1 MKTTIKKWGI
11 NGEGIAYYHRKP
23 VFIPYALPQ
32 EEIEY
37 HIVKET
43 RKYCIGEMD
52 RLITQSARRR
62 YPLCSKWQTC
72 GGCALMHTQ
81 YKEQCKMKSQMVKE
95 ALRKYTK
102 YQGPILPIIKNPDPL
117 GYRNMCKLPLQ
128 KINGHWQ
135 TGMYEANTHDFVA
148 IDRCFIHEKQI
159 ELVRKAALEVFDQY
173 QLKDLETLVLKV
185 FDQKVQMILVTKEIT
200 VSDACITALSAID
213 SVVSI
218 WQSIKKEESMDTFGD
233 TMIHLSGTE
242 TMELTL
248 GAIHCQLLPRS
259 FFQLNT
265 KQALR
270 LYQLVQEWTPNCN
283 TIMEAYCGIGAM
295 SLFVADKAE
304 SVWGIEYNR
313 DAIENAKINA
323 QWNHCDNVSFLCGDA
338 NEKLMGTNES
348 IDCLIV
354 DPPRKGL
361 ESMVN
366 TILQKQIPTILYVSC
381 NPSTLAKDLAVLTK
395 QYTIQKV
402 QPLDMFSQTPL
413 VETIIYLERKSK

>member
-23 VFIPYALPQ
+23 VFIPYVLPQ

-52 RLITQSARRR
+52 RLIAPSSRRR
-62 YPLCSKWQTC
+62 YPLCDKWQTC

-81 YKEQCKMKSQMVKE
+81 YREQCKMKSQMVKE
-95 ALRKYTK
+95 ALYKYAN
-102 YQGPILPIIKNPDPL
+102 YQGSILPILKNPDPL
-117 GYRNMCKLPLQ
+117 AYRNMCKLPLQ
-128 KINGHWQ
+128 KVHGHWQ
-135 TGMYEANTHDFVA
+135 SGMYAAHTHEFVT
-148 IDRCFIHEKQI
+148 IDRCFIHEKDI
-159 ELVRKAALEVFDQY
+159 ELVRKKALEIFDQY
-173 QLKDLETLVLKV
+173 HLENLLSLVLKS
-185 FDQKVQMILVTKEIT
+185 FDQKVQMILVTKNVTLPET
-200 VSDACITALSAID
+200 CITALSMID
-213 SVVSI
+213 SVVSV
-218 WQSIKKEESMDTFGD
+218 WQSVKTDNRIDTFGD
-233 TMIHLSGTE
+233 TMIHLFGKE
-242 TMELTL
+242 RIEITL
-248 GAIHCQLLPRS
+248 GSIHCQLLPRS

-270 LYQLVQEWTPNCN
+270 LYQLVQEWTPNCH
-283 TIMEAYCGIGAM
+283 TLMEAYCGIGAM
-295 SLFVADKAE
+295 SLFVANKAK
-304 SVWGIEYNR
+304 SIYGIEYNQ

-323 QWNHCDNVSFLCGDA
+323 QWNHCSNVSFICGDA
-338 NEKLMGTNES
+338 NEKLIETKES

-361 ESMVN
+361 EEMTS
-366 TILQKQIPTILYVSC
+366 TILLKKIPTILYVSC
-381 NPSTLAKDLAVLTK
+381 NPSTLAKDLAILTK

-413 VETIIYLERKSK
+413 VETVVYLERKTK

>member
-1 MKTTIKKWGI
+1 
-11 NGEGIAYYHRKP
+11 
-23 VFIPYALPQ
+23 
-32 EEIEY
+32 
-37 HIVKET
+37 
-43 RKYCIGEMD
+43 
-52 RLITQSARRR
+52 
-62 YPLCSKWQTC
+62 
-72 GGCALMHTQ
+72 
-81 YKEQCKMKSQMVKE
+81 
-95 ALRKYTK
+95 
-102 YQGPILPIIKNPDPL
+102 
-117 GYRNMCKLPLQ
+117 
-128 KINGHWQ
+128 
-135 TGMYEANTHDFVA
+135 
-148 IDRCFIHEKQI
+148 
-159 ELVRKAALEVFDQY
+159 
-173 QLKDLETLVLKV
+173 
-185 FDQKVQMILVTKEIT
+185 
-200 VSDACITALSAID
+200 
-213 SVVSI
+213 
-218 WQSIKKEESMDTFGD
+218 MDTFGD

-270 LYQLVQEWTPNCN
+270 LYQLVQEWTPNCH

-295 SLFVADKAE
+295 SLFVANKAE

-413 VETIIYLERKSK
+413 VETIVYLERKSK